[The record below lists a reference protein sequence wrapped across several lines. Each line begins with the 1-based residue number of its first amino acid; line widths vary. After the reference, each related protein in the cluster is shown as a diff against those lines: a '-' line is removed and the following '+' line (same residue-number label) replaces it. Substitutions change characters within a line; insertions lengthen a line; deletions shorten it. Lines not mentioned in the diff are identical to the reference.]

1 MPPAATFCQSR
12 LDDAVG
18 RAANERNEDG
28 STPIMATNVPFTW
41 IRAASSDAVA
51 VTPGSR
57 RIAVI
62 APRRQRVL

>member
-28 STPIMATNVPFTW
+28 STPIMATTVPFT
-41 IRAASSDAVA
+41 
-51 VTPGSR
+51 
-57 RIAVI
+57 
-62 APRRQRVL
+62 